1 MALPICAEFFIRTF
15 FHIIRFLISH
25 LNLILFVLF
34 LVLLSFLFRRSIR
47 LILGVI
53 GYGINAIGVIP
64 VISLSYDWLTPFLE
78 AIIWGGMALSANM
91 FFLGK
96 VLLVPI
102 MMVLGF
108 SWDAMTGIIG
118 DTTQI
123 GEISNL
129 IPLSIIMALLMES
142 AIFNWFIVL
151 FAILMNPLF
160 LILATIFKIAG
171 LQNICSTLNNLL
183 IRFESIL
190 ILPTSPKLLKIYF
203 NFLKKWQKNLE

>member
-78 AIIWGGMALSANM
+78 AITWGGMALSANM

-96 VLLVPI
+96 VLHNKITNYGLAF
-102 MMVLGF
+102 LDNWAKHF
-108 SWDAMTGIIG
+108 H
-118 DTTQI
+118 
-123 GEISNL
+123 GE
-129 IPLSIIMALLMES
+129 
-142 AIFNWFIVL
+142 F
-151 FAILMNPLF
+151 LF
-160 LILATIFKIAG
+160 LSGDEIQRNRVPETGQLYLVEVVFIKI
-171 LQNICSTLNNLL
+171 IISKFVNNLEECRICFL
-183 IRFESIL
+183 S
-190 ILPTSPKLLKIYF
+190 
-203 NFLKKWQKNLE
+203 NF